1 MGDGWVGEWVTR
13 HRKCIR
19 SHQPMSATL
28 RTPVYTRDC
37 CFFVREMTATPRRS
51 CRDAALAWR
60 PGHPR
65 GAGACA
71 REQLETAHTTMHLS
85 DALRPKATSWR
96 PHSVGSQ
103 WHCALQVTCGKQ
115 LHVGCTHVHAHAH
128 ACSEH
133 PLTNRLNDLVP
144 HPRVLLAV
152 RHQPLANGLGNLL
165 GKHISAEEEEG
176 VSSLHRRYA
185 CARHTG
191 GGHSQQRRSLRC
203 MQAGRRRARSPTT
216 WHAVHEV

>member
-1 MGDGWVGEWVTR
+1 MLAMQHEQCGVGQHEQHGVCHAHKPLAEGCGQRRASCPQQYGRRAPRSSEPFDLVSVVMGDGWVGEWVTR

-71 REQLETAHTTMHLS
+71 REQLETAHTTM
-85 DALRPKATSWR
+85 
-96 PHSVGSQ
+96 
-103 WHCALQVTCGKQ
+103 
-115 LHVGCTHVHAHAH
+115 
-128 ACSEH
+128 
-133 PLTNRLNDLVP
+133 
-144 HPRVLLAV
+144 
-152 RHQPLANGLGNLL
+152 
-165 GKHISAEEEEG
+165 ISA
-176 VSSLHRRYA
+176 
-185 CARHTG
+185 
-191 GGHSQQRRSLRC
+191 
-203 MQAGRRRARSPTT
+203 MP
-216 WHAVHEV
+216 